1 MHRVMQGGLWEH
13 ITAREHIEIYAAI
26 KSLPQ
31 PVRSSEPKKRNG
43 HRCQSYNEPIFTQ
56 TSSGDSCRLK
66 DLAITHNGCVWL
78 FWGLK
83 IGD

>member
-31 PVRSSEPKKRNG
+31 PVRSSEPKKKRPPVSILQRA
-43 HRCQSYNEPIFTQ
+43 HFYP
-56 TSSGDSCRLK
+56 DKL
-66 DLAITHNGCVWL
+66 W
-78 FWGLK
+78 
-83 IGD
+83 